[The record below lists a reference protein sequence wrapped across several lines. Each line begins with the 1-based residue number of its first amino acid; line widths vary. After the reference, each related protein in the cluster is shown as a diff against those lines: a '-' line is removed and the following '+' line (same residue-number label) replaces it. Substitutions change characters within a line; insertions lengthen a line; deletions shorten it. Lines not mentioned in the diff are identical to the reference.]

1 MIDITAK
8 EYDAII
14 YAYAR
19 LAYIV
24 ENDKRPEYIENTQR
38 SDQSCVDVLDK
49 LIDRVNEQIERE
61 RTI

>member
-1 MIDITAK
+1 MIDITSK

-19 LAYIV
+19 LSFIV
-24 ENDKRPEYIENTQR
+24 KNDERPEYIENTRR

-49 LIDRVNEQIERE
+49 MIDRINAIIGNE
-61 RTI
+61 T